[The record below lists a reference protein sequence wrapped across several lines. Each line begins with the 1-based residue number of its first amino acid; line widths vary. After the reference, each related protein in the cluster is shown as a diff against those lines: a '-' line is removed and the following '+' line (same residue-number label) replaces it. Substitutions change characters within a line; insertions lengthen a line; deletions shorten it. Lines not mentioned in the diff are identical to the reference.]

1 VRTVIQVGFEP
12 SYNVFASLE
21 LLLSSRMPGG
31 GDRAAEVGWLRQGR
45 YCLICWICRPASPGD
60 RGRRTDCSKG
70 AVPARRLATT
80 VYERQ
85 ALCKF
90 GGVAKTCELGKT
102 DRCSKTKGIRLST
115 KKAGALGFCVLIGSC
130 DELVAG
136 YSNRHPSLRWHQA
149 EPG

>member
-21 LLLSSRMPGG
+21 LLLSSRMPRG
-31 GDRAAEVGWLRQGR
+31 GDRAAEVGWL
-45 YCLICWICRPASPGD
+45 PASPGD